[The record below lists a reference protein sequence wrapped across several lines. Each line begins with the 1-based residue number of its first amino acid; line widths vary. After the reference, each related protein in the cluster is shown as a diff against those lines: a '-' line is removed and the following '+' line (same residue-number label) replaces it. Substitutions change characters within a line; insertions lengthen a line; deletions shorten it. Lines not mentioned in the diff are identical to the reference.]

1 MRQEHSQTRK
11 SKISKVDFKFH
22 VIIPARYAST
32 RLPGKPLLEING
44 KPLIQHV
51 YESAC
56 QCQAEKVYIATDDT
70 RVQEIAESFAAE
82 VIMTAAEH
90 LSGTDRLAE
99 VISILK
105 LDDEEIIVNLQ
116 GDEIGVSASLIHQ
129 LAKGLYDHPEHS
141 IATLC
146 ERIDNDADINDPN
159 IVKVVFDQNNTALY
173 FSRAA
178 IPHLRESLKGDQ
190 TQQQNYYKHLGLY
203 AYRVGYLKK
212 FTATPVCELER
223 SESLEQ
229 LRALYT
235 GEKIYIE
242 EACAPAGIG
251 IDTEEDLKKARQQFQ
266 TSNS

>member
-1 MRQEHSQTRK
+1 MRPEHSQTRK
-11 SKISKVDFKFH
+11 SKISKIDFKFH
-22 VIIPARYAST
+22 IIIPARYAST

-70 RVQEIAESFAAE
+70 RIQEVAESFAAD

-99 VISILK
+99 VVSILGFN
-105 LDDEEIIVNLQ
+105 DDAIIVNLQ
-116 GDEIGVSASLIHQ
+116 GDEIGVPASLINQ
-129 LAKGLYDHPEHS
+129 LAKGLYDHPDHS

-146 ERIDNDADINDPN
+146 ERIDNDSDINDPN
-159 IVKVVFDQNNTALY
+159 VVKVVFDQNNTALY

-178 IPHLRESLKGDQ
+178 IPHLRQGQNEDQ
-190 TQQQNYYKHLGLY
+190 LQQRNYFKHLGLY
-203 AYRVGYLKK
+203 AYRAGYLKK
-212 FTATPVCELER
+212 FTETPTCELER

-242 EACAPAGIG
+242 EACSPAGIG
-251 IDTEEDLKKARQQFQ
+251 IDTEEDLDKARHQFQ
-266 TSNS
+266 T